1 MPQSQTAIKG
11 LGFWAQQTHELEHAG
26 LQSCSTPYIGPRFS
40 FMIAGAFLV
49 FMVEAIT
56 VATADKGED
65 DNEDDDKDRETPLP

>member
-1 MPQSQTAIKG
+1 
-11 LGFWAQQTHELEHAG
+11 
-26 LQSCSTPYIGPRFS
+26 
-40 FMIAGAFLV
+40 MIAGAFLV